1 MSEEHPDNRGGEGPA
16 EATRASGRAGIL
28 RSAGLMTAFTLLSRI
43 LGLVR
48 EQVRAALIGTSAAS
62 DAFGVATMLPNL
74 FRRLF
79 AEGAMTAAFLPVFS
93 EYLSKG
99 DEESTNAFLSRFI
112 TLLTCVVAAFSLLGA
127 AVTPW
132 IIDTFFASEF
142 QNVSGKVALT
152 IALTEWMW
160 PYLFFVSLAAVLQAV
175 LNAHKIFGPSAFTP
189 VLLNACIIGCGLG
202 LAAIMP
208 NPAHGLVAGFV
219 VGGVVQ
225 LGFQVP
231 FLLRWTR
238 ARVRFDLRLSDPGV
252 QRVLRIM
259 APGVFAAGI
268 YQINVFVSQW
278 IASSLPGGSIASL
291 QYSIRLQ
298 ELVLGLFVVSV
309 AQVILPTLSE
319 QTARD
324 DHSGV
329 VDTLGH
335 ASQLM
340 VWVTIPATVA
350 LMLIGEPILRL
361 LFQFGAFDADSTS
374 MTHQALFFHALGLLP
389 IALSRVQSQVF
400 FAYKDLKTP
409 TLVAAVVMVVH
420 VGLCY
425 GLAVPLGMNHAGIA
439 LAGSVA
445 ALLNTVIFVP
455 VLRRRIGALGGRSL
469 TSFAL
474 KVSAATAL
482 MGGALWGYEQMWSA
496 AGVQTHL
503 GIGLWVAGAVIGGG
517 GIYVVVCH
525 LFGINELGELLRS
538 MRRRRSTPSK
548 SQEAEQGE

>member
-1 MSEEHPDNRGGEGPA
+1 MSEEHPEKTGEEDPG
-16 EATRASGRAGIL
+16 ETTRASSRAGIL

-48 EQVRAALIGTSAAS
+48 EQVRAALLGTSAAS

-99 DEESTNAFLSRFI
+99 DEESTNAFLSRFL
-112 TLLTCVVAAFSLLGA
+112 TLLTCVVAAFSLLGV

-160 PYLFFVSLAAVLQAV
+160 PYLFFVSIAAVLQAV

-189 VLLNACIIGCGLG
+189 VLLNVCIIGCGLG
-202 LAAIMP
+202 LATTLPDPSYA
-208 NPAHGLVAGFV
+208 LVAGFV
-219 VGGVVQ
+219 LGGVVQ

-231 FLLRWTR
+231 YLLRWTR
-238 ARVRFDLRLSDPGV
+238 ARIRVDFRFSDPGV

-329 VDTLGH
+329 VDTLAH

-350 LMLIGEPILRL
+350 LMLMGGPILRL
-361 LFQFGAFDADSTS
+361 LFQFGAFDADSTA
-374 MTHQALFFHALGLLP
+374 MTNQALFFHALGLLP
-389 IALSRVQSQVF
+389 IALSRIQSQVF

-445 ALLNTVIFVP
+445 ALLNTLIFVP
-455 VLRRRIGALGGRSL
+455 VLRGRIGSLGGKALS
-469 TSFAL
+469 TFAM
-474 KVSAATAL
+474 KVVVATAL
-482 MGGALWGYEQMWSA
+482 MGGGLWGYDQLWSA
-496 AGVQTHL
+496 SGVETHL
-503 GIGLWVAGAVIGGG
+503 GIGLWVAGAIVGGG
-517 GIYVVVCH
+517 GIYVVACQV
-525 LFGINELGELLRS
+525 FGINELGELLSS
-538 MRRRRSTPSK
+538 MRRRRAAPAK
-548 SQEAEQGE
+548 SE

>member
-1 MSEEHPDNRGGEGPA
+1 
-16 EATRASGRAGIL
+16 
-28 RSAGLMTAFTLLSRI
+28 MTAFTLLSRI

-48 EQVRAALIGTSAAS
+48 EQVRAALLGTSAAS

-99 DEESTNAFLSRFI
+99 DEESTNAFLSRFL
-112 TLLTCVVAAFSLLGA
+112 TLLTCVVAAFSLLGV

-132 IIDTFFASEF
+132 IIETFFASEF

-160 PYLFFVSLAAVLQAV
+160 PYLFFVSIAAVLQAV

-189 VLLNACIIGCGLG
+189 VLLNLCIIGCGLG
-202 LAAIMP
+202 LATTLPDASY
-208 NPAHGLVAGFV
+208 ALVAGFV
-219 VGGVVQ
+219 LGGVVQ

-231 FLLRWTR
+231 YLLRWTR
-238 ARVRFDLRLSDPGV
+238 ARIRVDFQFSDPGV

-329 VDTLGH
+329 VDTLAH

-350 LMLIGEPILRL
+350 LMLMGGPILRL
-361 LFQFGAFDADSTS
+361 LFQFGAFDADSTA
-374 MTHQALFFHALGLLP
+374 MTKQALFFHALGLLP
-389 IALSRVQSQVF
+389 IALSRIQSQVF

-455 VLRRRIGALGGRSL
+455 VLRGRIGSLGGKALS
-469 TSFAL
+469 TFAM
-474 KVSAATAL
+474 KVVVATAL
-482 MGGALWGYEQMWSA
+482 MGGGLWAYDQLWSA
-496 AGVQTHL
+496 TGVETHL
-503 GIGLWVAGAVIGGG
+503 GIGLWVAGAVVVGG
-517 GIYVVVCH
+517 GIYVVACQV
-525 LFGINELGELLRS
+525 FGINELGELLRS
-538 MRRRRSTPSK
+538 MRRRRAAPAK
-548 SQEAEQGE
+548 RE